1 MSLEA
6 SSTSNGS
13 LKSIGEVIN
22 LLRDEFPDISISK
35 IRFLEAHGLL
45 NPERTASGYRKFSFV
60 DIEHLRYILRMQ
72 RDYFLPLRVI
82 REHID
87 AMNRGLEPPV
97 VGDVAPQPPKILV
110 DVETIASGST
120 EPSGRAAIKLTFD
133 ELVANTGGNS
143 EFVKSLIEFGLIK
156 PDNQSFFSGTALN
169 IAQKCQ
175 TLSEFGLEPR
185 HLKTVVTSANREVDL
200 FEPILKTARGGKNPS
215 SKAEIEDLKLQLAG
229 TIVSLHAYVVR
240 DLLDLEN

>member
-1 MSLEA
+1 MSTLRAA
-6 SSTSNGS
+6 STNQS
-13 LKSIGEVIN
+13 LKSIGEVIE
-22 LLRDEFPDISISK
+22 LLRDEFQDISISK
-35 IRFLEAHGLL
+35 IRFLESHGLL
-45 NPERTASGYRKFSFV
+45 NPERTASGYRKFSVV

-97 VGDVAPQPPKILV
+97 IGDVAPKPPKVIV
-110 DVETIASGST
+110 DVDALKSDGT
-120 EPSGRAAIKLTFD
+120 AIRLTKN
-133 ELVANTGGNS
+133 ELISNCQDDKN
-143 EFVKSLIEFGLIK
+143 FVEELLEFGIIK
-156 PDNQSFFSGTALN
+156 SDDQGYFSGTALN

-175 TLSEFGLEPR
+175 SLGQFGLGPR
-185 HLKTVVTSANREVDL
+185 HLKTVITSATREVDL
-200 FEPILKTARGGKNPS
+200 FEPILKNARSGKNAV
-215 SKAEIEDLKLQLAG
+215 SKAEAEDLALQIAG